1 MKINKMK
8 ALFKWSKPHI
18 FIMII
23 IMLLTII
30 VPVTYSYVPQ
40 FVKYVFDCVLLPD
53 PNAEITL
60 PNFLTEFFD
69 SFEKLESVLVVGI
82 TLVIFQLVRGG
93 LMFLNGVLKGIYSER
108 IAYDIRTKLYNH
120 IQNLSFTYHNTVDTG
135 DLLQRCTSDIDT
147 IKNFI
152 SAQLPEILYIFA
164 SFISGAIQMAAINT
178 NIMIITLC
186 VIPITVTGGFL
197 YFRYVSK
204 KFDEVEEYE
213 SDMTVALQENV
224 NGVRVVKAFAKEKYE
239 IEKFAKKSKV
249 FKDES
254 FKLNRAMAFYWGFSD
269 GITTLQYAITIGYC
283 IYLARTGLSTGGI
296 IACMSYISM
305 LVYPIRS
312 LGRIIGDFGKSS
324 VAAKRIDE
332 ILLTKDEY
340 QNDGKETTP
349 ITGNISFE
357 NVSFKFDDT
366 DKHLLTDVSFE
377 IKSGET
383 VAVVGKT
390 GSGKSTIANILVRML
405 DYDQGSIKLDG
416 VELKELSKKYVR
428 ENVGIILQD
437 PFLYAKT
444 VYENIGIASPSSSNE
459 DIYKAAK
466 TAAIHKDIQGFDK
479 GYDTLVGE
487 KGVTLSGGQKQ
498 RIAIARML
506 VLNKPIIIF
515 DDSLSALDTKTDL
528 QIRNA
533 LKLRNDK
540 MTSIIIT
547 HRITTAKEADKIIVL
562 EEGKVSAIGTHEELS
577 KKEGLYKSLWDIQG
591 ALEEEFLKMV
601 DKEVSE

>member
-135 DLLQRCTSDIDT
+135 DLIQRCTSDIDT

-213 SDMTVALQENV
+213 
-224 NGVRVVKAFAKEKYE
+224 YIY
-239 IEKFAKKSKV
+239 IELT
-249 FKDES
+249 DEE
-254 FKLNRAMAFYWGFSD
+254 M
-269 GITTLQYAITIGYC
+269 
-283 IYLARTGLSTGGI
+283 
-296 IACMSYISM
+296 
-305 LVYPIRS
+305 
-312 LGRIIGDFGKSS
+312 
-324 VAAKRIDE
+324 KRIDKVIRDYYIKIGKRIKYIGWVDSKQVYPLFLASDLAVFPGTHSVLWEQAMACGIPGLFKDWDGGFNHIDCGGNAKILKDISKESLNSE
-332 ILLTKDEY
+332 ITRLIDEKEVYTKM
-340 QNDGKETTP
+340 KEIAETKGRKTFSY
-349 ITGNISFE
+349 I
-357 NVSFKFDDT
+357 
-366 DKHLLTDVSFE
+366 E
-377 IKSGET
+377 IAKKAIEFNY
-383 VAVVGKT
+383 A
-390 GSGKSTIANILVRML
+390 
-405 DYDQGSIKLDG
+405 SIK
-416 VELKELSKKYVR
+416 
-428 ENVGIILQD
+428 
-437 PFLYAKT
+437 
-444 VYENIGIASPSSSNE
+444 
-459 DIYKAAK
+459 
-466 TAAIHKDIQGFDK
+466 
-479 GYDTLVGE
+479 
-487 KGVTLSGGQKQ
+487 
-498 RIAIARML
+498 
-506 VLNKPIIIF
+506 
-515 DDSLSALDTKTDL
+515 
-528 QIRNA
+528 
-533 LKLRNDK
+533 
-540 MTSIIIT
+540 
-547 HRITTAKEADKIIVL
+547 
-562 EEGKVSAIGTHEELS
+562 
-577 KKEGLYKSLWDIQG
+577 
-591 ALEEEFLKMV
+591 
-601 DKEVSE
+601 